1 MTKNTDI
8 GRRGL
13 IAGAAAAAGLA
24 AVAAPARAS
33 RLVGAAGGGSAP
45 PLATA
50 GAEAWRSAV
59 GTTFAAET
67 KLGRVPLKLVAVET
81 LGSGPARPAGLAR
94 DHGFALSFE
103 LSAAGRLPA
112 NRAYRLTSAGREPVH
127 VFFSSG
133 EKRLTA
139 IFN

>member
-33 RLVGAAGGGSAP
+33 RLLGAGRGRSTA

-50 GAEAWRSAV
+50 GADTWRAAV
-59 GTTFAAET
+59 GTIFAAET
-67 KLGRVPLKLVAVET
+67 QSGRVPLKLVAVET
-81 LGSGPARPAGLAR
+81 LASGPARPAGLAR
-94 DHGFALSFE
+94 DHSFALSFA
-103 LSAAGRLPA
+103 LPAGARLQA
-112 NRAYRLTSAGREPVH
+112 NRAYRLSSADHMPMH

-133 EKRLTA
+133 SKRLTA